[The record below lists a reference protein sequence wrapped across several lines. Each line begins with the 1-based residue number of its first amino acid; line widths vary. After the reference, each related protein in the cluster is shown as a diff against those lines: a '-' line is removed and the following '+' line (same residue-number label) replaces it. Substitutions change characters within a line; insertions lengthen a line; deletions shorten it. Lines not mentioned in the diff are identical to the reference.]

1 MSKLYLFDLDDTIV
15 NHSEAMGSALF
26 ALTSLLPKGSSGYED
41 VWTEQTKKYWK
52 LFEQGSMSFD
62 EQRRNRI
69 QSFFSHFGKNLSI
82 TELGKIDRVYLFSYE
97 RALKTNKLAKLL
109 IKELKKKNE
118 KIGILTNGNG
128 EQQRRKLKK
137 TKLLPYID
145 PNLIFI
151 SEEIGLAKPNPEI
164 YKYVEKKT
172 KHSGKEILFISD
184 SWDSDLEPAS
194 KNNWE
199 VMLWKGGKSLF
210 Q

>member
-15 NHSEAMGSALF
+15 NHSEAMSSALF
-26 ALTSLLPKGSSGYED
+26 ALTSLLPKGSSGYD
-41 VWTEQTKKYWK
+41 DIWREQTKKYWK

-69 QSFFSHFGKNLSI
+69 NSFFSHFGKNLSS

-97 RALKTNKLAKLL
+97 KALKTNKLAKLL
-109 IKELKKKNE
+109 IKELKKRNE

-151 SEEIGLAKPNPEI
+151 SEEIGLSKPNPEI
-164 YKYVEKKT
+164 YKYIEKKT
-172 KHSGKEILFISD
+172 KHSGKEIFFISD
-184 SWDSDLEPAS
+184 SWDSDLEPAL

-199 VMLWKGGKSLF
+199 VMLWKGGNSLF